1 MGKVEYM
8 SMTGTQRVRSPIRLV
23 HISEQETYHGEIVGR
38 RLPRIGPR
46 KQGPEKRYV
55 LIGILVFLLL
65 AGSVSSVVGYLMY
78 NARYQTDL
86 SVAQT
91 GVQHLQK
98 AESLLG
104 TWSRQPL
111 DAQLPGQAKQEFVAA
126 LKTFD
131 TLNNDLQSIPGIAVQ
146 VPVYGT
152 SLSAAL
158 HLVPLAITLAQ
169 AGVTG
174 SDMLNTLATVFH
186 DPLTSQGSGIT
197 RSELAVMTRDV
208 KELSS
213 TLELATREVNQ
224 LQPTDMQ
231 FDPRI
236 TKLVGTFHKDLPMI
250 QEWLSSVEQLLPV
263 APTLLG
269 ISTPANYLIEV
280 LDSTELRPGGGF
292 IGNYGIA
299 SLTGGRLASA
309 HITDVDLLD
318 GAFEAAGHV
327 IPYPSAYSW
336 FNLAPTWSLRD
347 SNLDADFPTAARYGE
362 QNYTREGGGVP
373 VQGVIAITPALIERV
388 LAITGP
394 IAVPEYHETITAEN
408 LIARIHYYQLG
419 GSAAGEG
426 SDLIPSPDG
435 HSSLRKRFTELLAE
449 HLLARI
455 HQLPTS
461 DLSKYL
467 QLMVNSVHS
476 KDLQLYF
483 NSDTAESVLH
493 RLQLDAAIQSPAGDS
508 LFVVD
513 ANVSGNK
520 SNSFIT
526 NTLDDQV
533 TIDSAGNAIHHASIQ
548 YAWTT
553 PGPIYGGSQYRDF
566 IHVYVPPGST
576 LLSQVGWQ
584 PRGTSNSFNREVW
597 MGYFT
602 LNYGQTGTITLVW
615 KVPAVAQMNQGSWHY
630 QYAIQRQAGILRKLN
645 LQVVLPANA
654 SVGNKW
660 GGLMPNNKQEE
671 QLTQTLAKD
680 LNVGIVY
687 ARQ

>member
-1 MGKVEYM
+1 
-8 SMTGTQRVRSPIRLV
+8 
-23 HISEQETYHGEIVGR
+23 
-38 RLPRIGPR
+38 
-46 KQGPEKRYV
+46 
-55 LIGILVFLLL
+55 
-65 AGSVSSVVGYLMY
+65 MY

-86 SVAQT
+86 SLAQT

-104 TWSRQPL
+104 TWSHQPL
-111 DAQLPGQAKQEFVAA
+111 DAQASSQAKQEFAAA

-131 TLNNDLQSIPGIAVQ
+131 ALNNDIQSIPGIAGQ

-152 SLSAAL
+152 RLSAAQ

-169 AGVTG
+169 AGVAG
-174 SDMLNTLATVFH
+174 SDLLNILASGLH

-197 RSELAVMTRDV
+197 RSGLAVVTRNV
-208 KELSS
+208 KELNSA
-213 TLELATREVNQ
+213 LVLAARQVNQ
-224 LQPTDMQ
+224 LQPIDMQ

-269 ISTPANYLIEV
+269 IGTPANYLIEV

-299 SLTGGRLASA
+299 SLSGGRLASA

-318 GAFEAAGHV
+318 RPFEAAGHV

-336 FNLAPTWSLRD
+336 FNLTPSWSLRD

-362 QNYTREGGGVP
+362 QNYTKEGGGVS
-373 VQGVIAITPALIERV
+373 VQGVIAITPVLIEHV

-419 GSAAGEG
+419 PGAG

-449 HLLARI
+449 HLLDRI
-455 HQLPTS
+455 RQLPSS
-461 DLSKYL
+461 DLSKLL
-467 QLMVNSVHS
+467 QLMVNAVHS
-476 KDLQLYF
+476 KDIQLYF
-483 NSDTAESVLH
+483 NSDTAESALH
-493 RLQLDAAIQSPAGDS
+493 RLQLDAAIQSPVGDS

-513 ANVSGNK
+513 ANISGNK

-526 NTLDDQV
+526 NTLDDRV
-533 TIDSAGNAIHHASIQ
+533 TIDSEGNAIHHASIH

-553 PGPIYGGSQYRDF
+553 LGPVYGGSQYQDF
-566 IHVYVPPGST
+566 IHVYVPPDST
-576 LLSQVGWQ
+576 LLSQDGWQ
-584 PRGTSNSFNREVW
+584 PRGTGNAFNREVW

-602 LNYGQTGTITLVW
+602 LNYGQTGAITLVW
-615 KVPAVAQMNQGSWHY
+615 KVPAAARKNQSGWHY
-630 QYAIQRQAGILRKLN
+630 QYTIQRQAGILRELN

-654 SVGNKW
+654 SVTNKW
-660 GGLMPNNKQEE
+660 GGLMPNNVQGEK
-671 QLTQTLAKD
+671 LAQTLTED
-680 LNVGIVY
+680 INVGIGY
-687 ARQ
+687 AYK